1 MFWTNLNGVTLTSC
15 TLFEVKTTTPI
26 QFQAVP
32 FDAGIAVNIA
42 INLQNIVLSYD
53 LMIFLYICKNTNK
66 KTELSI

>member
-53 LMIFLYICKNTNK
+53 LI
-66 KTELSI
+66 